1 MSCRSIASAVS
12 CLKEAARAGA
22 FSCDLGKSAARALC
36 PDTLH
41 SPTMG
46 ADGSMPMQDG
56 RGSLVS
62 VDKSPWLSCA
72 HSNRDRG
79 EFANMANGSFPCQPG
94 CCGTFPADASSRA
107 RIPLSEA
114 GLPPAAAH
122 SLDISRISPGKSCVS
137 LDTRLPRDVVN
148 PCPNAAYSS
157 PAAANTVTPPV
168 AIATIAFRS

>member
-1 MSCRSIASAVS
+1 MPFRATWASPLPELFVPTLFTVRRWGQTVQCRCRMAGVHSSMWISRRGFHVHIQIGT
-12 CLKEAARAGA
+12 EANSRIWLMDP
-22 FSCDLGKSAARALC
+22 F
-36 PDTLH
+36 
-41 SPTMG
+41 
-46 ADGSMPMQDG
+46 
-56 RGSLVS
+56 LVN
-62 VDKSPWLSCA
+62 LA
-72 HSNRDRG
+72 
-79 EFANMANGSFPCQPG
+79 